1 MKKTQKSFRKKALL
15 SSLSMLMVA
24 TVAVGSATFAWFTS
38 NKSVT
43 ASGMSVKAA
52 AAKGL
57 QITGRNA
64 DDAWGP
70 SYTFTTSQ
78 LTLAPVSIDYST
90 TDKGVTAIDT
100 KLGTPYAPEDVKV
113 TGPWSTAAAANFTGF
128 KEASYPANAI
138 IDNETSK
145 DAVASNTNFAAYQVS
160 VRSTGDA
167 ITNAKLK
174 VTFADRQGTTA
185 VNASKYMRIAV
196 IEQTARGT
204 GSYTTGKLI
213 GVYGDEVYNAETN
226 TTKPNAIASATPTID
241 DQVLLANNAVIDLSG
256 TSIDKTGKN
265 YTVLVWFEGQ
275 DPQCVDDY
283 QAAEGTISINF
294 SYE

>member
-43 ASGMSVKAA
+43 ANGMSVKAA

-57 QITGRNA
+57 QITGRNT

-70 SYTFTTSQ
+70 SYTFQTNQ

-90 TDKGVTAIDT
+90 TAATKTTIDEH
-100 KLGTPYAPEDVKV
+100 LGTPYAPEDVKV
-113 TGPWSTAAAANFTGF
+113 TGPWSSAAAANFTDF
-128 KEASYPANAI
+128 KAADYPVEAI
-138 IDNETSK
+138 IDNDSK

-167 ITNAKLK
+167 IDNAKLK
-174 VTFADRQGTTA
+174 VTFADKKGTQAT
-185 VNASKYMRIAV
+185 NASKYMRIAV

-204 GSYTTGKLI
+204 GSYTSGTLL
-213 GVYGDEVYNAETN
+213 GVYGDEVYNASTN
-226 TTKPNAIASATPTID
+226 QTKPNAIASATPTID
-241 DQVLLANNAVIDLSG
+241 DQALLANNAVIDLSG
-256 TSIDKTGKN
+256 TSIDKNGKN

-275 DPQCVDDY
+275 DPQCIDTN

-294 SYE
+294 SYT

>member
-15 SSLSMLMVA
+15 SSLSMLLVS
-24 TVAVGSATFAWFTS
+24 TVAVGSATFAWFTN

-64 DDAWGP
+64 DNAWGP
-70 SYTFTTSQ
+70 TYTFAHSE

-90 TDKGVTAIDT
+90 TQSGKTT
-100 KLGTPYAPEDVKV
+100 KDEHLGTPYAPTDVKV
-113 TGPWSTAAAANFTGF
+113 TGPWTSTTAANFTGF
-128 KEASYPANAI
+128 TEAEYPAAQI
-138 IDNETSK
+138 GDDETSK
-145 DAVASNTNFAAYQVS
+145 DAVASTTNFAAYQVS

-167 ITNAKLK
+167 INNAKLK
-174 VTFADRQGTTA
+174 VKFTDKKNTQITK
-185 VNASKYMRIAV
+185 ASKYMRIAV
-196 IEQTARGT
+196 VEQSARGT
-204 GSYTTGKLI
+204 GSYKTGKLL
-213 GVYGDEVYNAETN
+213 GVYGDEVKDGINKTIE
-226 TTKPNAIASATPTID
+226 PNAIASATPTIE
-241 DQVLLANNAVIDLSG
+241 DQVLLANEAVIDLSG
-256 TSIDKTGKN
+256 TNIDKTGKH

-275 DPQCVDDY
+275 DPECVDTN
-283 QAAEGTISINF
+283 QAAEGTIEINF

>member
-43 ASGMSVKAA
+43 ANGMSVKAA

-64 DDAWGP
+64 DNAWGP
-70 SYTFTTSQ
+70 SYTFTTSE

-90 TDKGVTAIDT
+90 TAATKTTIDEH
-100 KLGTPYAPEDVKV
+100 LGTPYAPTDVKV
-113 TGPWSTAAAANFTGF
+113 TGPWTDATKANFTGF
-128 KEASYPANAI
+128 AEASYPATAI
-138 IDNETSK
+138 SDNETSK
-145 DAVASNTNFAAYQVS
+145 DAVASNTNFAAYQVR

-167 ITNAKLK
+167 IDNAKLK
-174 VTFADRQGTTA
+174 VTFADKSGTQA
-185 VNASKYMRIAV
+185 VNASQYMRIAV
-196 IEQTARGT
+196 IEQTAKGS
-204 GSYTTGKLI
+204 GSYTTGKLL
-213 GVYGDEVYNAETN
+213 GVYGDEVNDG
-226 TTKPNAIASATPTID
+226 TTKTINPNAIASTTPSID
-241 DQVLLANNAVIDLSG
+241 DQVLLTSEAEISLAG
-256 TSIDKTGKN
+256 TSIDKTGKS

-275 DPQCVDDY
+275 DPECIDTY

-294 SYE
+294 SYT